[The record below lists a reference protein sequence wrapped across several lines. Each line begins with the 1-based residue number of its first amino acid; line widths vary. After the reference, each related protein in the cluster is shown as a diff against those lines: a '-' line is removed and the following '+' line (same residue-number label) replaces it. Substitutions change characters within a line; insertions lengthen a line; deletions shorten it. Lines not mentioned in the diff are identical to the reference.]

1 MRTPARE
8 PEDAA
13 ERWERIAGLF
23 ERALELSPDDRGGWL
38 LAEVGEEPAVL
49 HAVRRMLAAD
59 AEQGGLLDEGLA
71 AVAPLAL
78 EPELFLTP
86 GTRVGAFDIVGELGR
101 GGMGVVYAGRDR
113 HLDRP
118 VALKFVRARPHGER
132 GETEA
137 LLAEAKAASALDH
150 PNVASVYQVGET
162 EDGRYFIAMPRYDGE
177 TLRSRIERGPVPPP
191 EALPIIRQI
200 AAGLA
205 AAHRI
210 GIVHRDVT
218 PNNVFLTSDGQ
229 AKLLD
234 FGIASLVGR
243 TGPASGAPGT
253 FHGTKGYMSPER
265 AVGMDADARSDVWSL
280 GAILYRMLTGELPV
294 EGAKKSAAVPATGG
308 MPGPAQL
315 VKRSDIP
322 ANLAGV
328 LERALTHDPAGRYA
342 DAGQMLRALDQL
354 EPARRGMR
362 LGLMLATVLTVGALL
377 VLTLPVES
385 ESDWPAG
392 PSAGRTVA
400 ILPATPTDTD
410 SADAYL
416 AVGMTDRLTDRL
428 AQLRHVRVKGP
439 RTVSGSG
446 TNLRSPP
453 PAVGRA
459 LGVDYVV
466 ASEFQRADSLLV
478 VSLRLFDAREG
489 FQVWTDDYAV
499 GADGLLV
506 LQDSIVRDVARA
518 VAGELSAEERAALG
532 ARLTSSPLAYDH
544 FLRANYL
551 LGKRTPASVRDAEG
565 EYLIAIDSDPRFA
578 EALAGQA
585 YARLLFL
592 DWGWSYA
599 GHTRG
604 ELLEVTRALVERAL
618 ELDPGSARV
627 WLARAYERVVTDPIR
642 FSGALDAFERS
653 LRIDSLNPEARHQHG
668 QTLMLLGRYEEAK
681 QEYLGAL
688 QLEPARPMT
697 LVPLAAI
704 AQQMGQPEE
713 ALRWADSAV
722 ATTTSVPAPYA
733 LAVRAS
739 IVLQQGDPAAARRDA
754 ERALELDDS
763 YPPPALSVLAVAL
776 SRLGQDEEARAVLH
790 QTMETI
796 DPAEPTP
803 TDARF
808 VSSALFALGRVDDA
822 LTLIERARP
831 RGAQLW
837 FYLQSRD
844 FDSYRSLPRFHAV
857 EREADPRADAERTEP
872 PVSAR
877 DLTGFSR

>member
-1 MRTPARE
+1 MRAPAGE
-8 PEDAA
+8 PGDPA
-13 ERWERIAGLF
+13 EQWERIAGLF
-23 ERALELSPDDRGGWL
+23 ERALEVPPVDRGAWL
-38 LAEVGEEPAVL
+38 LAEVGDDAAVL
-49 HAVRRMLAAD
+49 QAVRRMLAAD
-59 AEQGGLLDEGLA
+59 AEQGGLLDEGIA
-71 AVAPLAL
+71 AAAPLAL
-78 EPELFLTP
+78 EPELLLTP

-118 VALKFVRARPHGER
+118 VALKFVAARAHSER
-132 GETEA
+132 GEAEA

-177 TLRSRIERGPVPPP
+177 TLRSRIERGPVPPS
-191 EALPIIRQI
+191 EAVSIIRQI

-218 PNNVFLTSDGQ
+218 PNNVFLTSGGQ

-234 FGIASLVGR
+234 FGIASLAGR
-243 TGPASGAPGT
+243 TGAAPGAPGT
-253 FHGTKGYMSPER
+253 LRGTKGYMSPER
-265 AVGMDADARSDVWSL
+265 AAGMDGDARSDVWSL
-280 GAILYRMLTGELPV
+280 GAILYRMLTGELPP
-294 EGAKKSAAVPATGG
+294 EGSEESGVALATGG
-308 MPGPAQL
+308 KPDPAQL
-315 VKRSDIP
+315 VKRSDVP
-322 ANLAGV
+322 ATLAPI
-328 LERALTHDPAGRYA
+328 LERALSHEPAARYS

-354 EPARRGMR
+354 EPGRRGVR
-362 LGLMLATVLTVGALL
+362 LGLVLAAILTVGALL
-377 VLTLPVES
+377 VLTWPVES
-385 ESDWPAG
+385 ETVWPMG

-410 SADAYL
+410 SAHVYL

-466 ASEFQRADSLLV
+466 ASEFRRTDSLLV
-478 VSLRLFDAREG
+478 VSLRLFDTREG
-489 FQVWTDDYAV
+489 FQVWTDEYAV

-599 GHTRG
+599 GSTRG
-604 ELLEVTRALVERAL
+604 ELLSGTQALVDRAL

-668 QTLMLLGRYEEAK
+668 QTLMALGRYEEATR
-681 QEYLGAL
+681 EYLRAL
-688 QLEPARPMT
+688 DLEPARPMT

-704 AQQMGQPEE
+704 AQQMGRPEQ

-722 ATTTSVPAPYA
+722 ATTRTVPAPYA

-739 IVLQQGDPAAARRDA
+739 IALQQGDPAAARRDA
-754 ERALELDDS
+754 EQALELDDS

-776 SRLGQDEEARAVLH
+776 SRLGQDAEGRAVL
-790 QTMETI
+790 QQMMETI
-796 DPAEPTP
+796 DSAEPTP

-808 VSSALFALGRVDDA
+808 ASSALFAHGRVDHA

-837 FYLQSRD
+837 YYLQSRD
-844 FDSYRSLPRFHAV
+844 FDAYRSLPRFRAV
-857 EREADPRADAERTEP
+857 EREADPRP
-872 PVSAR
+872 H
-877 DLTGFSR
+877 